1 MSTRIRIWIAY
12 NSYSL
17 PICAV
22 SIILM
27 HIMLPSITKGP
38 QPPQR
43 LKRLPA
49 ELAEDLKI
57 RNSHNSRIMTTLKRL
72 DLVGAALFVVMGVL
86 VLLGLNWG
94 STQTWNQPKV
104 IACIAVG
111 SALVIVFVVWEY
123 IVDHSTDHLVVA
135 SSPPYNENDI
145 EVTSKEKSQTDATP
159 KQGVRARAVRR
170 FSPAWVQVMDPMI
183 PMNMFRSYDIIATD
197 VGCMTSG
204 MIMLGYVNHHSS

>member
-1 MSTRIRIWIAY
+1 
-12 NSYSL
+12 
-17 PICAV
+17 
-22 SIILM
+22 
-27 HIMLPSITKGP
+27 
-38 QPPQR
+38 
-43 LKRLPA
+43 
-49 ELAEDLKI
+49 
-57 RNSHNSRIMTTLKRL
+57 
-72 DLVGAALFVVMGVL
+72 MGVL

-94 STQTWNQPKV
+94 STQSWNQPKV

-111 SALVIVFVVWEY
+111 SALIVVFVVWEY

-145 EVTSKEKSQTDATP
+145 EVPSKEKSQTDATP
-159 KQGVRARAVRR
+159 KPGVRARAVRR